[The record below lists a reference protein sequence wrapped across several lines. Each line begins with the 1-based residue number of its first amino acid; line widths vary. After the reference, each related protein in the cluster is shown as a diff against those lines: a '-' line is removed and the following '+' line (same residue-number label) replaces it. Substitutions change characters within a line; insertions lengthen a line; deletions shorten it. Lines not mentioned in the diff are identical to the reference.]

1 MVFTDLQL
9 NNLVWY
15 RFSVQ
20 EYHKFRIMPI
30 NEAAVAL
37 AESGK
42 IGALN
47 LIFKRHP
54 YTLSPSMLEI
64 LSAVPETI
72 PVQTYGQLL
81 PGRSPPTSFALREE
95 DWVECEK
102 MVSFI
107 NRLPEDKKN
116 SIHIRTES
124 IVKQILRF
132 SWPSADELSRWYK
145 NRARDID
152 TFSGQLDNCLCLID
166 FACRKGIGELQQFYE
181 DITYLHQ
188 LIYSD
193 GVDQEINFTM
203 SLCAWEQLSDY
214 EKFKMML
221 KGVKEENLVE
231 RLQDKAIP
239 FMQKRSHG
247 ATSIS
252 EALVADSLFSV
263 DHKNAE
269 SFLVRWLK
277 EAALENKLEICL
289 MVIEEGC
296 KEFESH
302 VIFKDEVEAAYCA
315 LQCLYLCTVTDRWS
329 TMTAILSKLPQV
341 QGKLWCVDMI
351 SIMIN
356 DFFLF
361 TVRYYDGMVNL
372 RIWMRLEQSWVG
384 ITPA

>member
-1 MVFTDLQL
+1 MVSTDLQL
-9 NNLVWY
+9 NNLVLY

-20 EYHKFRIMPI
+20 EYNKFRIMPI

-47 LIFKRHP
+47 LLFKRHP
-54 YTLSPSMLEI
+54 YTLTPSMLEI
-64 LSAVPETI
+64 LAAVPETI

-107 NRLPEDKKN
+107 NRLPEGKES
-116 SIHIRTES
+116 SIRIRTEP
-124 IVKQILRF
+124 IVRQILGF
-132 SWPSADELSRWYK
+132 SWPSVDELSSWYK

-193 GVDQEINFTM
+193 GSDSEINFTM
-203 SLCAWEQLSDY
+203 NLCAWEQLSDY

-221 KGVKEENLVE
+221 KGVKEENVVE
-231 RLQDKAIP
+231 RLRDKAIP
-239 FMQKRSHG
+239 FMQNRFQDV
-247 ATSIS
+247 TSLS

-263 DHKNAE
+263 DYKKAE

-277 EAALENKLEICL
+277 EVALENKLDICL

-296 KEFESH
+296 KDFESTG
-302 VIFKDEVEAAYCA
+302 IFKDEVEAAYCA

-329 TMTAILSKLPQV
+329 TMSAILSKLPHV
-341 QGKLWCVDMI
+341 QGKLCCVWI
-351 SIMIN
+351 
-356 DFFLF
+356 
-361 TVRYYDGMVNL
+361 
-372 RIWMRLEQSWVG
+372 
-384 ITPA
+384 